1 MDVTTRAQ
9 LVTMLYRLEGEPAF
23 MNDNVFSDVPA
34 GSWYEKAVV
43 WAQGKGIIEGYGNG
57 DFGPAD
63 PIKREQAAAILYNYA
78 KYKELDVSVDE
89 NTNFLS
95 FNDFFEVS
103 EYAKSAMMWAL
114 QSGIIQGD
122 GWDLKPGAPADRAQT
137 AQILQRFCEDI
148 LK

>member
-1 MDVTTRAQ
+1 MITELQRPVRSR
-9 LVTMLYRLEGEPAF
+9 VRIF
-23 MNDNVFSDVPA
+23 
-34 GSWYEKAVV
+34 
-43 WAQGKGIIEGYGNG
+43 
-57 DFGPAD
+57 
-63 PIKREQAAAILYNYA
+63 YA

-103 EYAKSAMMWAL
+103 EYAKPAMMWAL
-114 QSGIIQGD
+114 QRGIIQGD
-122 GWDLKPGAPADRAQT
+122 GWDLKPGAPANRAQT